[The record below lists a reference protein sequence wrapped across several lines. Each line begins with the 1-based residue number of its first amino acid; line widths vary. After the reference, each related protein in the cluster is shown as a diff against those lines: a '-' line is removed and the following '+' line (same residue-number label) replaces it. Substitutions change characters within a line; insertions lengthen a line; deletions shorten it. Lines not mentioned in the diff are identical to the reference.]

1 MALID
6 IQAFRAIAE
15 EDFEFNREMRY
26 FDGRIRV
33 DVGDGERHVMEF
45 KDGRLV
51 DISDADVPHT
61 DCKIHLKGTRE
72 QWSEMLQRFPRPF
85 YHSIQSTCV
94 KHGMLLSNSNETFAY
109 LPALNRMMQILRNV
123 HNKE

>member
-1 MALID
+1 
-6 IQAFRAIAE
+6 
-15 EDFEFNREMRY
+15 
-26 FDGRIRV
+26 
-33 DVGDGERHVMEF
+33 
-45 KDGRLV
+45 
-51 DISDADVPHT
+51 
-61 DCKIHLKGTRE
+61 
-72 QWSEMLQRFPRPF
+72 MLQRFPRPF